1 MIAPAHK
8 VLKGGHALVSII
20 PTVEQVRKTVSA
32 MEMQGFARIHV
43 KEILEREILVRVTG
57 IRPAD
62 RMVAHTVYLIM
73 GNKVN
78 QPSLASVAVP
88 ETETDRPRDEAH

>member
-1 MIAPAHK
+1 VVIDRTATQGSQGRAHARVYK
-8 VLKGGHALVSII
+8 

-73 GNKVN
+73 G
-78 QPSLASVAVP
+78 
-88 ETETDRPRDEAH
+88 TR

>member
-1 MIAPAHK
+1 
-8 VLKGGHALVSII
+8 
-20 PTVEQVRKTVSA
+20 

-43 KEILEREILVRVTG
+43 KEVMEREILVRATG

-62 RMVAHTVYLIM
+62 RMVAHTVYLIL

-78 QPSLASVAVP
+78 QPGLASVAVP
-88 ETETDRPRDEAH
+88 EPDTGRSRDETD